1 MMQPAAINLQL
12 LASVASTR
20 LTFAPGDVIFSE
32 GDKPDKMYVVLSGE
46 LEVQLQGT
54 VIDTLNQGGTFG
66 EMALIDGSPRSAT
79 VVAKTACE
87 LAAINEKTFILLV
100 DEMPYFALFTMR
112 NLVARLRRMNDQWL
126 AERPRALSGS

>member
-1 MMQPAAINLQL
+1 MQPAAINLQL
-12 LASVASTR
+12 LASVGSPT
-20 LTFAPGDVIFSE
+20 LTFAPGDVIFNE

-54 VIDTLNQGGTFG
+54 VIDTLTQGGTFG

-79 VVAKTACE
+79 VVAKTSCE
-87 LAAINEKTFILLV
+87 LAAINEKTFVLLV

>member
-1 MMQPAAINLQL
+1 MQPAAIDLQL
-12 LASVASTR
+12 LASVGSPT
-20 LTFAPGDVIFSE
+20 LTFAPGDVIFNE

-54 VIDTLNQGGTFG
+54 VIDTLTQGGTFG

-79 VVAKTACE
+79 VVAKTSCE
-87 LAAINEKTFILLV
+87 LAAINEKTFVLLV